1 MSPSIANTD
10 PRATLALVADI
21 LPAGTA
27 RMVFGRLFFCG
38 QEALFVGPSGQ
49 LVLAAVWDG
58 FTLAQRAENVKR
70 GTPAED
76 IAADIIARIGQ
87 KVA

>member
-1 MSPSIANTD
+1 MSPSIASTD
-10 PRATLALVADI
+10 PRATLLAVADI

-27 RMVFGRLFFCG
+27 RMVFGRLFYCN

-58 FTLAQRAENVKR
+58 FTLAKRAQDVKR
-70 GTPAED
+70 GTPAHD

-87 KVA
+87 RAA